1 MAPSAPGPLDAS
13 EVPLEESQRVLRDGD
28 LVGRHER
35 VGEPL
40 ARVELTLQL
49 DGAGGVYLARHDPRR
64 WIQDQI
70 RDTGWVGGSGGGK
83 RSPQFGLEVF
93 TVFLLEFY

>member
-28 LVGRHER
+28 LVGRQEG

-40 ARVELTLQL
+40 ARVEQAPQL
-49 DGAGGVYLARHDPRR
+49 NGAGGVPLARHDPHLR
-64 WIQDQI
+64 I
-70 RDTGWVGGSGGGK
+70 
-83 RSPQFGLEVF
+83 
-93 TVFLLEFY
+93 